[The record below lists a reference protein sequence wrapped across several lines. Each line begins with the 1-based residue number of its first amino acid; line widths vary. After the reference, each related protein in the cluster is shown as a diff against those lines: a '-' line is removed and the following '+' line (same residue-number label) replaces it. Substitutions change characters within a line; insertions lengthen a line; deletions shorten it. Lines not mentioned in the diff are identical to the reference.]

1 MVWLSKRQ
9 NPPNLGVDL
18 WKWAYFVFRLKS
30 SCLRVVRLGLPFPA
44 LGRLEVRISCCHWS
58 WETVPGDACCYW
70 WAWQSPHLVLV
81 VRCWRSFKNNCV
93 LCCSLLS
100 KGVTAKCFAGVWLCS
115 TLSDAWPLLFLH
127 PWNGELQSVFLGLFL
142 LLPFHSLP
150 LNEAEESVCFFSFF
164 FFPPDSWLM
173 KTAFTGIQTQQS
185 VLLSFCSQIYHL

>member
-30 SCLRVVRLGLPFPA
+30 SCLQVVRLGLPFPA

-81 VRCWRSFKNNCV
+81 VWCWRSFKNNCV
-93 LCCSLLS
+93 LYCSLPS
-100 KGVTAKCFAGVWLCS
+100 KRSDCQVLCWCVALQHTEWCLAFVVSASMKWGAAKCIFRVIFIV
-115 TLSDAWPLLFLH
+115 TF
-127 PWNGELQSVFLGLFL
+127 
-142 LLPFHSLP
+142 SLP
-150 LNEAEESVCFFSFF
+150 PPQWSWGIRFFFLF
-164 FFPPDSWLM
+164 FFPPRQLANENSLHRNPN
-173 KTAFTGIQTQQS
+173 TAEC
-185 VLLSFCSQIYHL
+185 LA